1 MGEEVIAG
9 PLTILIWLIA
19 FATGGIA
26 FARTK
31 KQPGDRWRIVQR
43 VIFSLSVMLAIW
55 SVVTYALWL
64 AGVPLKIGTIQDGHM
79 AENWWLP
86 GFTVIWAALSYRS
99 LKY

>member
-19 FATGGIA
+19 CATGGIA

-31 KQPGDRWRIVQR
+31 QPGGRWRIALR
-43 VIFSLSVMLAIW
+43 VMFGISVMLAIW

-64 AGVPLKIGTIQDGHM
+64 AGVPLKIGTIQEGHM

-86 GFTVIWAALSYRS
+86 GFTVIWAALCYRS
-99 LKY
+99 LK